1 MIPRSSTALGAAVA
15 VLALASCSASPRQD
29 SAPDTPRSSSSAAL
43 PASSRCAKSD
53 VPMVNLEPKAA
64 GEPLLAVPQPEGWG
78 HSSEM
83 NTAAIR
89 GLIFNK
95 SLTANQFTPT
105 AVITVA
111 DVTDG
116 TSSLEQALVTEVGG
130 IQQNGVSIES
140 ETSGTICGY
149 PTKTVAYPIEG
160 RPGSTLIVAAEHDRR
175 IWTATVTIQTTAA
188 DNPTYI
194 ADKETIFNGFQVTF
208 PEQ

>member
-1 MIPRSSTALGAAVA
+1 
-15 VLALASCSASPRQD
+15 
-29 SAPDTPRSSSSAAL
+29 
-43 PASSRCAKSD
+43 
-53 VPMVNLEPKAA
+53 MVNLEPKAA

-78 HSSEM
+78 HTSEM

-149 PTKTVAYPIEG
+149 PTKTVTYPIEG